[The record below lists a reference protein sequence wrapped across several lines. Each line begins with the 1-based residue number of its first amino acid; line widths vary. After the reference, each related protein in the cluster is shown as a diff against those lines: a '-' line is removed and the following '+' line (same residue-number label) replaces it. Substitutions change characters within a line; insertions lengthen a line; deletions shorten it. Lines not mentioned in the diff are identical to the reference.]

1 MDNFFTSLKLD
12 GILNE
17 KNTSIVFIVGS
28 RRTGSDGLKNSTES
42 GSRRW
47 PIKVF
52 YNMLNLAGINSAIL
66 YKEASGEK
74 LSRKDYP
81 LSLVSE
87 MQQTF
92 KNTGATYEETDNDV
106 EFQ

>member
-1 MDNFFTSLKLD
+1 
-12 GILNE
+12 
-17 KNTSIVFIVGS
+17 
-28 RRTGSDGLKNSTES
+28 
-42 GSRRW
+42 
-47 PIKVF
+47 
-52 YNMLNLAGINSAIL
+52 MLNLAGINSAIF

-92 KNTGATYEETDNDV
+92 KITGATYEETDNDE